1 MTTTFKNNGAN
12 RSLIELTGF
21 VEKDKWLLP
30 QMLLALSTNST
41 LNRIVCCPTFPAK
54 VFTRD
59 LQDMLQ
65 LFHKTTP
72 NPFEISSTLS
82 FLFEHA
88 TELKYRKNHGQYFT
102 PQKVAIETINRLAL
116 KNGQNIL
123 EPGTG
128 TGIFPTMILKSYP
141 EIADSMHYIGV
152 ENDPL
157 LALSAAL
164 SLDWVKAPCSWKI
177 FYSNF
182 LELSRTDFEQ
192 LCISKFDVIISN
204 PPFVR
209 FHRLGKRNRTSKL
222 LGLTNLAGLHSYFLA
237 RSATFIDKGKMAF
250 ILPSEMRRTGYGSK
264 LFSSLERR
272 FSIDEMGIY
281 NDRNDYF
288 IGPLSRRDFS
298 QSLAVN
304 SAASVIFFESVE
316 EKAETKL
323 PEEVATKKRNA
334 ITLKDLA
341 SVHRGISTGAN
352 AFFILTEDSVSSL
365 AIPQKWLRKIMPTKV
380 SIDFIDAILTNDR
393 MDNFSKQKKQCYLL
407 TIDSKIKF
415 DDLHGTLKQYIR
427 DGEALGLHTLATS
440 KARDPWYSV
449 KTPKRAPDLLFTYMF
464 RGIPKFVVNEARVHI
479 LTNLLGVYLNFPEK
493 YSVKDLV
500 ELTKVLNFSVADW
513 VQKESGYRL
522 YAGGLMKFEPH
533 DLEKMPIHGKIFETI
548 MIKKSCVKTIGRFL
562 DF

>member
-1 MTTTFKNNGAN
+1 M
-12 RSLIELTGF
+12 
-21 VEKDKWLLP
+21 
-30 QMLLALSTNST
+30 
-41 LNRIVCCPTFPAK
+41 
-54 VFTRD
+54 
-59 LQDMLQ
+59 
-65 LFHKTTP
+65 
-72 NPFEISSTLS
+72 
-82 FLFEHA
+82 
-88 TELKYRKNHGQYFT
+88 
-102 PQKVAIETINRLAL
+102 
-116 KNGQNIL
+116 
-123 EPGTG
+123 
-128 TGIFPTMILKSYP
+128 
-141 EIADSMHYIGV
+141 
-152 ENDPL
+152 
-157 LALSAAL
+157 
-164 SLDWVKAPCSWKI
+164 
-177 FYSNF
+177 
-182 LELSRTDFEQ
+182 
-192 LCISKFDVIISN
+192 
-204 PPFVR
+204 
-209 FHRLGKRNRTSKL
+209 
-222 LGLTNLAGLHSYFLA
+222 
-237 RSATFIDKGKMAF
+237 
-250 ILPSEMRRTGYGSK
+250 
-264 LFSSLERR
+264 
-272 FSIDEMGIY
+272 
-281 NDRNDYF
+281 
-288 IGPLSRRDFS
+288 SRRDFS